1 MDHSKSSQQEN
12 GFQAKWIVDNFAIE
26 AAVVWGAAECRS
38 LHKLHLLISSTIISI
53 SMNQRE
59 EIGSIYNIEYSPLFE
74 ACLIIGTTKINDERG
89 IALKYTLRKRK
100 GFWAKKA
107 RFISIFVL
115 HYSLQLCH
123 WLWLMLLLRDLGAFM
138 FVASMVEIAWFRA
151 LLFWRLFFTTLF
163 GGHFKT
169 LLHEI
174 EKND

>member
-1 MDHSKSSQQEN
+1 
-12 GFQAKWIVDNFAIE
+12 
-26 AAVVWGAAECRS
+26 
-38 LHKLHLLISSTIISI
+38 
-53 SMNQRE
+53 
-59 EIGSIYNIEYSPLFE
+59 
-74 ACLIIGTTKINDERG
+74 
-89 IALKYTLRKRK
+89 LKYTFRKRK
-100 GFWAKKA
+100 VRSSFPTKEGKGFLAKKA
-107 RFISIFVL
+107 RFISVFVL
-115 HYSLQLCH
+115 HYSLKLCH